1 MKHVTVSVAILLLSL
16 PAAASAQDDRAPT
29 VKAAGQAPQAPR
41 PQQQLVP
48 TRRRGS
54 MVGYIE
60 SALVDTRVRV
70 RFDVGKGIDVP
81 DRAEFF
87 YAKCGCYADPAL
99 HGNVIYDE
107 DAPGPAPGIVT
118 DMNFQQLYGL
128 VEFAAGSRVSVF
140 GEVPLRW
147 VKPQEFVDGSGE
159 FSDTSGLGDINAGVK
174 IALSAD
180 TTQP

>member
-70 RFDVGKGIDVP
+70 RFDGGTGIDTP

-87 YAKCGCYADPAL
+87 TPS
-99 HGNVIYDE
+99 
-107 DAPGPAPGIVT
+107 
-118 DMNFQQLYGL
+118 
-128 VEFAAGSRVSVF
+128 AAAIAISTAIPPSIPTRRDRDQGS
-140 GEVPLRW
+140 
-147 VKPQEFVDGSGE
+147 
-159 FSDTSGLGDINAGVK
+159 
-174 IALSAD
+174 
-180 TTQP
+180 